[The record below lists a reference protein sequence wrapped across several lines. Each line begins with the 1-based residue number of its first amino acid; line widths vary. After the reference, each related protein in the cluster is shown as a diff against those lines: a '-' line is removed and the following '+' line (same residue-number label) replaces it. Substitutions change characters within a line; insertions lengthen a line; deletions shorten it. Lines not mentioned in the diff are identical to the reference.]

1 MRISDWSSDV
11 CSSDLAGSLAERGR
25 AAPDRAGE
33 PGAGP
38 AFRRG
43 RRKHRLHSRLGM
55 TAMQRNL
62 RFKLTAALSLA
73 LATAACA
80 ADPERSKEA
89 QAIADTINLA
99 FHHPKRRQV
108 PSTPENQA
116 ETVVF
121 EQRVAFGPD
130 TELERKGVGQ
140 GKKVAGRVT
149 QGGRPI

>member
-43 RRKHRLHSRLGM
+43 RRKHRLHSRLG
-55 TAMQRNL
+55 TSAMQRNL

-73 LATAACA
+73 LATASCA

-89 QAIADTINLA
+89 QAIADTINVA
-99 FHHPKRRQV
+99 FQHAKWRQV
-108 PSTPENQA
+108 QATPENQP
-116 ETVVF
+116 ETVEF
-121 EQRVAFGPD
+121 EQRAALRPD
-130 TELERKGVGQ
+130 PDLLAPAGQPPTEQNG
-140 GKKVAGRVT
+140 
-149 QGGRPI
+149 

>member
-1 MRISDWSSDV
+1 MIRRPPRSTRTYTLFPSTTLFRS
-11 CSSDLAGSLAERGR
+11 
-25 AAPDRAGE
+25 APDRAGE

-43 RRKHRLHSRLGM
+43 RRKHRLHSRLGT

-89 QAIADTINLA
+89 PAIAEIGRA
-99 FHHPKRRQV
+99 SCR
-108 PSTPENQA
+108 E
-116 ETVVF
+116 
-121 EQRVAFGPD
+121 RVCQY
-130 TELERKGVGQ
+130 V
-140 GKKVAGRVT
+140 
-149 QGGRPI
+149 

>member
-11 CSSDLAGSLAERGR
+11 CSSDLPLSGTAGSLAERGR

-43 RRKHRLHSRLGM
+43 RRKHRLHSRLGT

-89 QAIADTINLA
+89 QAIADTINVA
-99 FHHPKRRQV
+99 FHHAK
-108 PSTPENQA
+108 
-116 ETVVF
+116 
-121 EQRVAFGPD
+121 D
-130 TELERKGVGQ
+130 RKSN
-140 GKKVAGRVT
+140 RLHS
-149 QGGRPI
+149 

>member
-1 MRISDWSSDV
+1 MIRRPPIST
-11 CSSDLAGSLAERGR
+11 RT
-25 AAPDRAGE
+25 APLFPYTTLFRS

-43 RRKHRLHSRLGM
+43 RRKHRLHSRLGT

-89 QAIADTINLA
+89 QAIADTINVA
-99 FHHPKRRQV
+99 FHHAKWRQV
-108 PSTPENQA
+108 PATPENQA

-130 TELERKGVGQ
+130 TALLDRAEI
-140 GKKVAGRVT
+140 GRAHV
-149 QGGRPI
+149 